1 MTVLAILAQSVL
13 FRFFPYSMDCT
24 PFIKILLV
32 HLLILFCSEM
42 YGTVGS
48 HWIPVFLNQAWDFLL
63 LYSPPLLDW
72 KRLTFWP
79 ACCWIQVV
87 NF

>member
-1 MTVLAILAQSVL
+1 MTMLAILAQSVL
-13 FRFFPYSMDCT
+13 SRFFLQSTACT
-24 PFIKILLV
+24 LSIKVLLV
-32 HLLILFCSEM
+32 YLLIPFWSGA

-48 HWIPVFLNQAWDFLL
+48 HWIPVFLNQAWNFLL
-63 LYSPPLLDW
+63 LYSSPLLDQ
-72 KRLTFWP
+72 KSLTFWP